1 MRCRETCSECPP
13 LRRQMLQKDR
23 SQAIAP
29 IFGATCRG
37 DLSLS
42 SMAKWATRPDTDDLV
57 DELEDADL
65 AYLTVRG
72 FGPLSVG
79 LLDHC
84 FADDPVHIRSVI
96 EI

>member
-29 IFGATCRG
+29 IFGANCRG
-37 DLSLS
+37 DLTLS
-42 SMAKWATRPDTDDLV
+42 SMAKWATRPDMDDLV

-72 FGPLSVG
+72 IWALKRRPIGPL
-79 LLDHC
+79 
-84 FADDPVHIRSVI
+84 FR
-96 EI
+96 